1 MGQRRAKIACSIDWR
16 LLAQVER
23 LRAVT
28 GETRSAVVD
37 RALAKLTNEEL
48 RAARVRRYVEAYRET
63 PETNPD
69 ERTAR
74 DLARR
79 TLSRL
84 PWDDA

>member
-1 MGQRRAKIACSIDWR
+1 MGERRAKIACSIDSR

-48 RAARVRRYVEAYRET
+48 RAARVRRYIEAYRET
-63 PETNPD
+63 PETKPD
-69 ERTAR
+69 ERIAR

-79 TLSRL
+79 TLARL
-84 PWDDA
+84 PWDDE